1 MKNKI
6 LIILLLVMAVYPVNT
21 VLAEKVYDVR
31 FTVHNLSNNSNAA
44 TGLTLA
50 QRQFAA
56 RTEGADQV
64 CIFCHT
70 PHNATPSVPLWNKV
84 YDPATAST
92 YRLYTSSK
100 SLSTTV
106 RNSAITATSESM
118 LCLSCHDGKTAVNVL
133 HNSRVRE
140 GSDAN
145 GDAFIDFGI
154 GFGATEPQA
163 FGDLWIGTTSSYP
176 SNLGAE
182 RDADGKIPS
191 SEASFNGTNLTDDH
205 PIGFSYQSVLG
216 EAGKSSALHS
226 LADAKA
232 NGLRFFGTNSDRVEC
247 SSCHNPHVY
256 YGYGL
261 TGAGRVELPGATQ
274 AYKDRTPFLV
284 RDNNGSA
291 LCLGCHIK

>member
-1 MKNKI
+1 MKNQL
-6 LIILLLVMAVYPVNT
+6 LIILLLVMAAYPVHT
-21 VLAEKVYDVR
+21 VFAEKVYDVR
-31 FTVHNLSNNSNAA
+31 FTVHNLSNNNNPAN
-44 TGLTLA
+44 GLTNT
-50 QRQFAA
+50 QRQFLAV
-56 RTEGADQV
+56 TTGADQV

-70 PHNATPSVPLWNKV
+70 PHNAATSVPLWNKV

-106 RNSAITATSESM
+106 RNSSITATSESM

-140 GSDAN
+140 ATDAN
-145 GDAFIDFGI
+145 GDAIIDFGI
-154 GFGATEPQA
+154 GFGATQPQSM
-163 FGDLWIGTTSSYP
+163 GDLAFPGGAFP
-176 SNLGAE
+176 SNLGAT
-182 RDADGKIPS
+182 RDADGKIDDQY
-191 SEASFNGTNLTDDH
+191 NGTNLTDDH

-216 EAGKSSALHS
+216 EAGKSSALHTLS
-226 LADAKA
+226 DAKV
-232 NGLRFFGTNSDRVEC
+232 NGLRFFGPNRDRVEC

-261 TGAGRVELPGATQ
+261 NGGARVELPGATQ
-274 AYKDRTPFLV
+274 VYKDRAPFLV

>member
-1 MKNKI
+1 MKNQI

-31 FTVHNLSNNSNAA
+31 FTVHNLSNNNVAA
-44 TGLTLA
+44 TGLTKA
-50 QRQFAA
+50 QRQYVAV
-56 RTEGADQV
+56 TEGADQV

-106 RNSAITATSESM
+106 QNSSITANSESM

-133 HNSRVRE
+133 HNSRIRE
-140 GSDAN
+140 SSTGE
-145 GDAFIDFGI
+145 GDAIIAIDFDNP
-154 GFGATEPQA
+154 GAIA
-163 FGDLWIGTTSSYP
+163 MGDLWIGTLSSYP
-176 SNLGAE
+176 SNLGAI
-182 RDADGKIPS
+182 RDANGKIPS
-191 SEASFNGTNLTDDH
+191 SEAALNGTNLTDDH
-205 PIGFSYQSVLG
+205 PIGFSYTAARAEGNKANDLRSI
-216 EAGKSSALHS
+216 
-226 LADAKA
+226 ADARD

-261 TGAGRVELPGATQ
+261 TGGIRVELPGATQ